1 MRLIVL
7 FTIGLLLIMVG
18 IRSDKN
24 GNGILGSLIGALVA
38 PEYMK
43 EQ

>member
-7 FTIGLLLIMVG
+7 FTIGLLLIMIA
-18 IRSDKN
+18 IRSDAN
-24 GNGILGSLIGALVA
+24 GNGILGSMIGAIVA